1 MYHQYKSEVVY
12 GILMMAAY
20 GGTEER
26 KKILEG
32 SDVEDLLKDEI
43 NGSEEDSNPT

>member
-1 MYHQYKSEVVY
+1 MYHQYESEVVY
-12 GILMMAAY
+12 GLLMMAAY

-32 SDVEDLLKDEI
+32 GDVEDLLRGRDQWI
-43 NGSEEDSNPT
+43 SNPT